1 MDDYKNALGQL
12 LFAVKERKPLVHH
25 ITNYVTVNDCA
36 NVVLA
41 LGGSP
46 VMADDKRETE
56 EMTALASSLVL
67 NIGTLHSESFVSM
80 ILSGI
85 KANELGIPVILDPV
99 GAGATGFR
107 TRAAEEI
114 LQKVKISVLRGNMS
128 EIRVLA
134 GMSAKTRG
142 VDSGDSISGGQEIA
156 SNLAQKIG
164 CTVVITGEKDIITDG
179 KSTVIVENGHKML
192 TGVTGTGCMAT
203 SLIGTYCGVTSDHFS
218 AAVAGIVTMGLAGEK
233 AYQEL
238 RGNEGVGT
246 FRMKLFDLIAL
257 FTPEDLMAGGRLYVE
272 KS

>member
-56 EMTALASSLVL
+56 DMTALASSLVL
-67 NIGTLHSESFVSM
+67 NIGTLHSESLVSM

-99 GAGATGFR
+99 GAGATEFR

-156 SNLAQKIG
+156 GALARELG
-164 CTVVITGEKDIITDG
+164 CTAVITGEKDIITDG

-203 SLIGTYCGVTSDHFS
+203 SLIGTYCGVSSDYLK
-218 AAVAGIVTMGLAGEK
+218 AALAGIVTMGLAGEK
-233 AYQEL
+233 AFLEL
-238 RGNEGVGT
+238 NGSAGIGT
-246 FRMKLFDLIAL
+246 FRMKLFDFTSNL
-257 FTPEDLMAGGRLYVE
+257 TPEDLMMGARFYVE
-272 KS
+272 